1 MSERQALALLLTGRR
16 FSLARGRPLA
26 TLMRM
31 SLTAAALMSASP
43 LALASGTP
51 STGAE
56 PHREAGPAAQPPL
69 TKEEIQRVLPLLSK
83 YSETRQLATALE
95 SSIRQGDLS
104 KARDLME
111 RLMEASTF
119 AALTSDWLNDPDIRR
134 ILQNEGVPGAD
145 PASPAGSAEVDEL
158 RKALD
163 EERQRAQSL
172 AREQAAAAE
181 ELATLKSDQERA
193 VVEVTELRQALERE
207 RERGQTAVR
216 EHAAAT
222 EELTS
227 LKAQERAAAAAVT
240 ELQET
245 LGRERERGQSLEK
258 EVADLTTKLQARQEE
273 GAAATAEA
281 SELRKALG
289 EEQERSRTVAREH
302 AALSDRLASI
312 QSTQSIAGQAP
323 AGSNAAPNSAAPP
336 DPAQAQ
342 SQGTRVDLKI
352 GSAAPNPLV
361 TRAEALLRTGDV
373 SGARLLLE
381 RASQAGDTGAMM
393 LLGETY
399 DPRVLASLGAIGV
412 RGDILKAEELY
423 ARARALRAERTS
435 KLPAEAAK

>member
-1 MSERQALALLLTGRR
+1 
-16 FSLARGRPLA
+16 
-26 TLMRM
+26 MRM

-43 LALASGTP
+43 HALASGTA
-51 STGAE
+51 STAAE
-56 PHREAGPAAQPPL
+56 PYREAGSAAQPAL

-83 YSETRQLATALE
+83 YSETRQLAAALE
-95 SSIRQGDLS
+95 SSIQQGDLA
-104 KARDLME
+104 KARHLME
-111 RLMEASTF
+111 QLMEASTF

-134 ILQNEGVPGAD
+134 ILQNEGALGAD
-145 PASPAGSAEVDEL
+145 PSPPVGSAEIGEL

-163 EERQRAQSL
+163 EERERGQSL
-172 AREQAAAAE
+172 AREHAAATEELANLKINQERAAAAE
-181 ELATLKSDQERA
+181 VA
-193 VVEVTELRQALERE
+193 ELRDALERE
-207 RERGQTAVR
+207 RERGQTLTR

-258 EVADLTTKLQARQEE
+258 EVAALTSKLQAHQEE
-273 GAAATAEA
+273 GAAAIAEA
-281 SELRKALG
+281 SELRKALS
-289 EEQERSRTVAREH
+289 EEQERSRSVAREY
-302 AALSDRLASI
+302 ASLSDRLASI

-323 AGSNAAPNSAAPP
+323 SGSNAASDSAAPP
-336 DPAQAQ
+336 GPAQTQPQQ
-342 SQGTRVDLKI
+342 SARVDLKV
-352 GSAAPNPLV
+352 GSAPANPLV

-423 ARARALRAERTS
+423 ARARALRAEKTS